1 MPNRKNDY
9 EPYTVLPY
17 NRRQRITDGNAFTI
31 CMESDERLLDE
42 NYYLVSWHAVKN
54 YISYH
59 EKTILGGKEMPRYMV
74 LDIIT
79 DAFRDHV
86 RRSGII
92 LDQHGMPIS
101 LPDPIDNIFDPT
113 LHWFSEYLRADKS
126 GLKPRNHKKIVER
139 LRWLDVAMKIR
150 YLEYAP
156 FSLGK
161 NKENH

>member
-9 EPYTVLPY
+9 EPYIALPY
-17 NRRQRITDGNAFTI
+17 NRNRKITDGNAFPI
-31 CMESDERLLDE
+31 CMESDERLLDK
-42 NYYLVSWHAVKN
+42 NYYLMGWYAMRNYVS
-54 YISYH
+54 YYERIFL
-59 EKTILGGKEMPRYMV
+59 EGKEMPRYMV

-79 DAFRDHV
+79 DAFRDHD
-86 RRSGII
+86 RRGGIV
-92 LDQHGMPIS
+92 LDQYGAPIS
-101 LPDPIDNIFDPT
+101 LPYPIDNVFDPT

-161 NKENH
+161 NKEKH